1 MGLQLLRLLLRR
13 RGKIPLRKIVCLI
26 SHVSWTVPPLMF
38 GAGDSRNP
46 YDETIELLDE
56 IAVDFIVNLV

>member
-1 MGLQLLRLLLRR
+1 
-13 RGKIPLRKIVCLI
+13 
-26 SHVSWTVPPLMF
+26 MF

-56 IAVDFIVNLV
+56 IAVDFIINLV